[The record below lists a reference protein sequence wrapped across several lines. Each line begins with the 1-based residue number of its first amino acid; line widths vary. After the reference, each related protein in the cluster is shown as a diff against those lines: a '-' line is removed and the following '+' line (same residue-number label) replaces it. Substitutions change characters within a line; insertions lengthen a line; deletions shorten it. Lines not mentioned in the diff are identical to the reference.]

1 MVFDYNNYYKISG
14 EGEVDGKNK
23 ELLKKYVDSS
33 NEKSDIRYKKGRK
46 RRRKLK
52 YPSIVNIFQYSD
64 VNKEVI
70 DICKREHSIHLDY
83 KRREIRFK

>member
-1 MVFDYNNYYKISG
+1 MVLNYNNYYKVSG
-14 EGEVDGKNK
+14 GGEVDGKNK
-23 ELLKKYVDSS
+23 ELLKKYVDNS
-33 NEKSDIRYKKGRK
+33 NEKSNIRYKKGRK
-46 RRRKLK
+46 RRKKLE

-83 KRREIRFK
+83 KNRGIRFK